1 MGALGDFAAL
11 RGSGLQSPID
21 PSRQGFVSGVFLPVS
36 EDEQALIKNI
46 GIALFRD
53 GAKLGPSRRV
63 LLLQCRIAQNLG
75 KNGRVDRAR
84 RNFPR
89 GKHLRDL
96 LVGDFLYPFMSY

>member
-36 EDEQALIKNI
+36 EDEQALVKNV
-46 GIALFRD
+46 GVSLFRD

-63 LLLQCRIAQNLG
+63 LLLQRRIAQNLG
-75 KNGRVDRAR
+75 KNGRVDGFGGR
-84 RNFPR
+84 FPCC
-89 GKHLRDL
+89 KH
-96 LVGDFLYPFMSY
+96 